1 MRLAFLLSLALVAS
15 APSLAWAQKGAKSA
29 AALVKEG
36 ERLYNSGKYRE
47 AAETLKKAQDLQPN
61 PKLIYNI
68 ARAYQRAGELREA
81 LSWYQQYVGL
91 KAEETDPTLLKRSAI
106 AIDEIRVLLDKEE
119 KAAAEAEAERKRLEQ
134 EAEAARRKAEEEKA
148 AAERAEEAARQQ
160 RKAEHER
167 AMAEYRRSKVIAFS
181 LGGLAAASAGAGT
194 FFGLQAREARSQFD
208 TATNVD
214 RKQTSADEIRSKSL
228 LADICFGVGVAAAI
242 GAIVVY
248 PKGGP
253 PVEGEVR
260 MTLAPSG
267 LGAGMEVSF

>member
-1 MRLAFLLSLALVAS
+1 MRLAFLLSLALLAS
-15 APSLAWAQKGAKSA
+15 APSPAWAQRGAKSA
-29 AALVKEG
+29 AALVREG

-47 AAETLKKAQDLQPN
+47 AAEALKKAQDLQPN

-68 ARAYQRAGELREA
+68 ARAYQRSGALREA

-91 KAEETDPTLLKRSAI
+91 KAEEADPTLLKRSAI

-119 KAAAEAEAERKRLEQ
+119 KAAAEAEAQRQRLQQ
-134 EAEAARRKAEEEKA
+134 EAEAARRRAEEEKA
-148 AAERAEEAARQQ
+148 AALRAEEAVRQQ
-160 RKAEHER
+160 KKAAQAR
-167 AMAEYRRSKVIAFS
+167 AMADYRRSRVIAFS
-181 LGGLAAASAGAGT
+181 LGGLAVASAGAGAM
-194 FFGLQAREARSQFD
+194 FGLQAREARSRFD
-208 TATNVD
+208 TATNLD
-214 RKQTSADEIRSKSL
+214 RKQTAADETRSKSF
-228 LADICFGVGVAAAI
+228 LADISFSVGLAAAI

>member
-1 MRLAFLLSLALVAS
+1 MRLAFLLSMVLLVS
-15 APSLAWAQKGAKSA
+15 VPAPARAQKAEKRA

-47 AAETLKKAQDLQPN
+47 AAEALKKAQDLQPN

-68 ARAYQRAGELREA
+68 ARAYQRSGDLREA

-91 KAEETDPTLLKRSAI
+91 KAEEADPSLLKKSAI
-106 AIDEIRVLLDKEE
+106 AIDEIRVLLDKEA
-119 KAAAEAEAERKRLEQ
+119 KTAAEAEAQRQRLQQ

-148 AAERAEEAARQQ
+148 ATLRAEEAVRQQ
-160 RKAEHER
+160 RRAEQER
-167 AMAEYRRSKVIAFS
+167 AMADYRRSRVIAFS
-181 LGGLAAASAGAGT
+181 LGGVAAASVGAGV
-194 FFGLQAREARSQFD
+194 FFGLQAREARTRFD
-208 TATNVD
+208 EATNLD
-214 RKQTSADEIRSKSL
+214 RKQTAADDTRGKSL
-228 LADICFGVGVAAAI
+228 LADVGFGVGLAAAI

-253 PVEGEVR
+253 PAEGEVR

-267 LGAGMEVSF
+267 LGAGVEVSF

>member
-1 MRLAFLLSLALVAS
+1 MRLAFLLLMVLLAGT
-15 APSLAWAQKGAKSA
+15 PSPAWAQKGAKSA

-47 AAETLKKAQDLQPN
+47 AAEALKKAQDLQPN

-68 ARAYQRAGELREA
+68 ARAYERSGDLREA

-91 KAEETDPTLLKRSAI
+91 KAEDSDPALLKRSAL
-106 AIDEIRVLLDKEE
+106 AMDQIRVLLEKEE
-119 KAAAEAEAERKRLEQ
+119 RAAAEAAAQQLRLQQ

-148 AAERAEEAARQQ
+148 AALRAEEAVRQQ
-160 RKAEHER
+160 RQAEQER
-167 AMAEYRRSKVIAFS
+167 VMAEYRRSRVIAFS
-181 LGGLAAASAGAGT
+181 LGGLAVASAGAGV

-208 TATNVD
+208 GATNID
-214 RKQTSADEIRSKSL
+214 RKQTAADDTRSKAL
-228 LADICFGVGVAAAI
+228 LADVGFGVGLAAAI

-267 LGAGMEVSF
+267 LGAGVEVSF